1 MSHSKKPIRSFFKKK
16 KKSLVLDIT
25 FEMSMRPLSRV
36 VIHVGRLKFTE
47 VRARDIN
54 LGAVSI

>member
-1 MSHSKKPIRSFFKKK
+1 MSHSRKPIRSFFKK

-25 FEMSMRPLSRV
+25 FEMPMRPLSRV
-36 VIHVGRLKFTE
+36 VIHVGKLELTE
-47 VRARDIN
+47 VRARGIN